1 MVEKLPDMNVKHII
15 FITRPA
21 LAVMDAIAKLVHADD
36 RRAKGSAASAGGRGA
51 AAGRGGGPSVT
62 GTKEY
67 HLYFV
72 PRVSQLCEKH
82 LQDRGVFG
90 SFATIGAFAC
100 EIYPVD
106 SDLLS
111 MELPNVYKYIINENS
126 FGVLI
131 ILFLVPES
139 CTSKVIQPVCTLR
152 PLRCRRSNVCM
163 VESRRSTAKV
173 NTPIRCGT

>member
-1 MVEKLPDMNVKHII
+1 MNVKHII

-21 LAVMDAIAKLVHADD
+21 LAVMDVIANLVHADD
-36 RRAKGSAASAGGRGA
+36 KRAKSVMATSRGGGGG
-51 AAGRGGGPSVT
+51 GRGGGGAGGVMAA
-62 GTKEY
+62 GAKEY

-111 MELPNVYKYIINENS
+111 MELPNVYK
-126 FGVLI
+126 
-131 ILFLVPES
+131 
-139 CTSKVIQPVCTLR
+139 
-152 PLRCRRSNVCM
+152 
-163 VESRRSTAKV
+163 
-173 NTPIRCGT
+173 

>member
-1 MVEKLPDMNVKHII
+1 MA
-15 FITRPA
+15 TSR
-21 LAVMDAIAKLVHADD
+21 
-36 RRAKGSAASAGGRGA
+36 GGGGGG
-51 AAGRGGGPSVT
+51 GRGGGGAGGVVAA
-62 GTKEY
+62 GAKEY

-111 MELPNVYKYIINENS
+111 MELPNVYK
-126 FGVLI
+126 
-131 ILFLVPES
+131 
-139 CTSKVIQPVCTLR
+139 
-152 PLRCRRSNVCM
+152 
-163 VESRRSTAKV
+163 
-173 NTPIRCGT
+173 